1 MEHMASVVDPQKVR
15 EEKVQSIWSKFSYL
29 LHHDQKNTIMYLMAI
44 ISENKEWLNKSK
56 EELRNEILQ
65 FITRNWSYAEQINM
79 FVIVGDT
86 MLFDEIF
93 EVLNILKSD
102 EFKNIFK

>member
-29 LHHDQKNTIMYLMAI
+29 LRHDQKNNIMYLISI
-44 ISENKEWLNKSK
+44 ISDNKEWLDKSK
-56 EELRNEILQ
+56 EELKNEILQ
-65 FITRNWSYAEQINM
+65 FIINEFSYVEQINM

>member
-15 EEKVQSIWSKFSYL
+15 EEKVHSIWFKFNSL
-29 LHHDQKNTIMYLMAI
+29 LCHDQKNTIMYLMAI

-65 FITRNWSYAEQINM
+65 FIINEFSYAEQINM

-86 MLFDEIF
+86 MLFDKIF